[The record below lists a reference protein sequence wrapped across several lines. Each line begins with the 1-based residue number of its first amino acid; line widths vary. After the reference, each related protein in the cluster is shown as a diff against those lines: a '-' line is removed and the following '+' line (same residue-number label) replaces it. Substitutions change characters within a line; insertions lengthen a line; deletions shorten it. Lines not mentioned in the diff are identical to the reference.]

1 MRITDIMRKL
11 SHPAS
16 QTFSPKVN
24 NIKTQETASSSSVA
38 TADVNETKE
47 TAPLETTPVEEAEK
61 IQQTQEDV
69 ITTPLSE
76 VTVSSSSVATADVH
90 ETKETA
96 PLETVPVE
104 EAPKTYWRWVSGF
117 WRRTLVTVPVEET
130 EKIQR
135 APEVVITTPLS
146 EVTVSS
152 SSATTADVHETKE
165 TAPSETTPVAEAEK
179 IQHAPEVVITT
190 PLSEETAS
198 PPPDATADTYETKE
212 ATPPE
217 TIPVEEAEKI
227 QHAPEVV
234 ITTPL
239 SEETTPSSAAAT
251 ADVHETKETA
261 PPETVPVAGAE
272 KIQHVGDFS
281 DKLEEGGKLY
291 KKASVPPPP
300 LSHPTRG
307 GGKTFPPPVP
317 LREGEKG
324 GGRRPGGGA
333 ELSHKKF
340 PDQVRGDGID
350 NDTGFLQMW
359 KAVNEFLLNASENRK
374 ADPSAVMSTAETII
388 NSLRKNNDLVKMLF
402 AKKQANDITSHLIDT
417 AIVAAKIG
425 FALGYGSGQMRELVI
440 CALVHDIGM
449 LRVQKEVRLKKNRL
463 SETEWT
469 EIRKHPAYSYE
480 MLKNKG
486 LPPIVPE
493 AAYQEQEREDGSG
506 YPRGLKG
513 ESIHEYAKIIGLSAI
528 YTAMLQPRPQ
538 RERKIPFEI
547 IKEIIEQNKEQF
559 PRHLIRIV
567 IEEFSVFPVG
577 LYVKLNTGEIARV
590 VRTNKLTPMKPT
602 IEALID
608 SHGRRFQEPK
618 KYDMTKEPILQIVD
632 TSFEID

>member
-1 MRITDIMRKL
+1 M
-11 SHPAS
+11 
-16 QTFSPKVN
+16 
-24 NIKTQETASSSSVA
+24 
-38 TADVNETKE
+38 
-47 TAPLETTPVEEAEK
+47 EEA
-61 IQQTQEDV
+61 
-69 ITTPLSE
+69 
-76 VTVSSSSVATADVH
+76 
-90 ETKETA
+90 
-96 PLETVPVE
+96 
-104 EAPKTYWRWVSGF
+104 
-117 WRRTLVTVPVEET
+117 

-179 IQHAPEVVITT
+179 IQ
-190 PLSEETAS
+190 
-198 PPPDATADTYETKE
+198 
-212 ATPPE
+212 
-217 TIPVEEAEKI
+217 
-227 QHAPEVV
+227 QAPEVV

>member
-47 TAPLETTPVEEAEK
+47 TAPLETTPMEEAEK
-61 IQQTQEDV
+61 IQRAPEVV

-179 IQHAPEVVITT
+179 IQ
-190 PLSEETAS
+190 
-198 PPPDATADTYETKE
+198 
-212 ATPPE
+212 
-217 TIPVEEAEKI
+217 
-227 QHAPEVV
+227 QAPEVV

>member
-179 IQHAPEVVITT
+179 IQ
-190 PLSEETAS
+190 
-198 PPPDATADTYETKE
+198 
-212 ATPPE
+212 
-217 TIPVEEAEKI
+217 
-227 QHAPEVV
+227 QAPEVV

>member
-38 TADVNETKE
+38 TADVHETKE

-152 SSATTADVHETKE
+152 SSAATADVYETKE
-165 TAPSETTPVAEAEK
+165 TAPLETTPM
-179 IQHAPEVVITT
+179 
-190 PLSEETAS
+190 
-198 PPPDATADTYETKE
+198 
-212 ATPPE
+212 
-217 TIPVEEAEKI
+217 EEAEKI

>member
-1 MRITDIMRKL
+1 MRITDIMKKL
-11 SHPAS
+11 SHY
-16 QTFSPKVN
+16 
-24 NIKTQETASSSSVA
+24 
-38 TADVNETKE
+38 ETKE
-47 TAPLETTPVEEAEK
+47 TAPP
-61 IQQTQEDV
+61 
-69 ITTPLSE
+69 
-76 VTVSSSSVATADVH
+76 
-90 ETKETA
+90 
-96 PLETVPVE
+96 
-104 EAPKTYWRWVSGF
+104 
-117 WRRTLVTVPVEET
+117 
-130 EKIQR
+130 
-135 APEVVITTPLS
+135 
-146 EVTVSS
+146 
-152 SSATTADVHETKE
+152 
-165 TAPSETTPVAEAEK
+165 ETTPVAEAEK
-179 IQHAPEVVITT
+179 IQQSPEVVITT
-190 PLSEETAS
+190 PLSEETTPSSSSSAVAAVTADVYETKETAPLETIPVAETEKILQAPEDVITTPLSEVTAS
-198 PPPDATADTYETKE
+198 SPPDATADVYETKE

-217 TIPVEEAEKI
+217 TIPVAKAEKIQQAPEDVITTPLSEEVMRRQWVWGVYPEDVITTPLSEETASSPPDATADVYETKEATPPETIPIEEAEKI

-239 SEETTPSSAAAT
+239 SEETTPSSAAAAT
-251 ADVHETKETA
+251 ADENETKETA
-261 PPETVPVAGAE
+261 PPETVPVAEAE
-272 KIQHVGDFS
+272 KIQQAGDFG
-281 DKLEEGGKLY
+281 DKLEEGGKLH
-291 KKASVPPPP
+291 KKVSVPPPP
-300 LSHPTRG
+300 LTPPTRD
-307 GGKTFPPPVP
+307 GGKTFPPPIP

-324 GGRRPGGGA
+324 GWRRPGGGA
-333 ELSHKKF
+333 ELLHKKF

-350 NDTGFLQMW
+350 NDAGFLQMW

-388 NSLRKNNDLVKMLF
+388 NSLRKNNDLVKKLF
-402 AKKQANDITSHLIDT
+402 AKKQSNDITSHLIDT

-547 IKEIIEQNKEQF
+547 IKEIIEHHKEQF

-590 VRTNKLTPMKPT
+590 VMTNKLTPMKPT

-632 TSFEID
+632 TSFEIE

>member
-179 IQHAPEVVITT
+179 IQ
-190 PLSEETAS
+190 
-198 PPPDATADTYETKE
+198 
-212 ATPPE
+212 
-217 TIPVEEAEKI
+217 
-227 QHAPEVV
+227 QAPEVV

-251 ADVHETKETA
+251 ADVNETKETA

>member
-38 TADVNETKE
+38 TADVHETKE

-179 IQHAPEVVITT
+179 IQ
-190 PLSEETAS
+190 
-198 PPPDATADTYETKE
+198 
-212 ATPPE
+212 
-217 TIPVEEAEKI
+217 
-227 QHAPEVV
+227 QAPEVV

>member
-1 MRITDIMRKL
+1 MDNKEFSNFSHFRNFGCGYAALWYVMRITDIMKKL
-11 SHPAS
+11 SHPPS
-16 QTFSPKVN
+16 QTFSPEVNN
-24 NIKTQETASSSSVA
+24 NIKTQET
-38 TADVNETKE
+38 KE
-47 TAPLETTPVEEAEK
+47 TAPPETVPVAKAEK
-61 IQQTQEDV
+61 IQQV
-69 ITTPLSE
+69 
-76 VTVSSSSVATADVH
+76 
-90 ETKETA
+90 
-96 PLETVPVE
+96 
-104 EAPKTYWRWVSGF
+104 
-117 WRRTLVTVPVEET
+117 
-130 EKIQR
+130 
-135 APEVVITTPLS
+135 PEVVITTPLS
-146 EVTVSS
+146 EVTASS
-152 SSATTADVHETKE
+152 SPDATADVYERKEATPLETI
-165 TAPSETTPVAEAEK
+165 PVAEAEK
-179 IQHAPEVVITT
+179 IQQSPEVVITT
-190 PLSEETAS
+190 PLSEETTPSSSSSAVAAVTADVYETKETAPLETIPVAETEKILQAPEDVITTPLSEETAS
-198 PPPDATADTYETKE
+198 SPPDATADVYETKE

-217 TIPVEEAEKI
+217 TIPIEEAEKI

-239 SEETTPSSAAAT
+239 SEETTPSSAAAAT
-251 ADVHETKETA
+251 ADENETKETA
-261 PPETVPVAGAE
+261 PPETVPVAEAE
-272 KIQHVGDFS
+272 KIQQAGDFG
-281 DKLEEGGKLY
+281 DKLEEGGKLH
-291 KKASVPPPP
+291 KKVSVPPPP
-300 LSHPTRG
+300 LTPPTRD
-307 GGKTFPPPVP
+307 GGKTFPPPIP

-324 GGRRPGGGA
+324 GWRRPGGGA
-333 ELSHKKF
+333 ELLHKKF

-350 NDTGFLQMW
+350 NDAGFLQMW

-374 ADPSAVMSTAETII
+374 ADPSALMSTAETII
-388 NSLRKNNDLVKMLF
+388 NSLRKNNDLVKKLF
-402 AKKQANDITSHLIDT
+402 AKKQSNDITSHLIDT

-547 IKEIIEQNKEQF
+547 IKEIIEHHKEQF

-590 VRTNKLTPMKPT
+590 VMTNKLTPMKPT

-632 TSFEID
+632 TSFEIE